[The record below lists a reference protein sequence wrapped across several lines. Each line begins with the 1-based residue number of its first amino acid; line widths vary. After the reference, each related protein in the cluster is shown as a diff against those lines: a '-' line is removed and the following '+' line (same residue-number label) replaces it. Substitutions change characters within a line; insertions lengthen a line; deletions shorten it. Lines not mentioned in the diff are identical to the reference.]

1 MHTQEQ
7 IFPMFPVVLVDN
19 GVSAIAGVRLDLY
32 DAEDEP
38 GEPKKDEEGMI
49 AL

>member
-1 MHTQEQ
+1 
-7 IFPMFPVVLVDN
+7 MFPVVLVDN